1 MRALLVLTL
10 AGACAAPEVPP
21 RATLTARIERRIVLP
36 EGAALAPFDAARPGE
51 AGPGALAIAHG
62 SLYTVL
68 QNLDRYAPAGPAF
81 LAAYD
86 PATLE
91 QRALTPIVLG
101 DDRCLNAT
109 SILPTEDGLLVACAG
124 RVALPPATT
133 TDGLLV
139 ELSPDG
145 TVRRLAHVGRSP
157 GGLARAGDDVWL
169 GDGEGGGLSHVS
181 FATFAVRAGAGGAG
195 LVQACEAGS
204 TKSGFVADVLAFDGR
219 LFAACFNDDAVI
231 ELDPRDGTR
240 VGPPLPTGAG
250 PLRLARLGPS
260 IHVLDDL
267 GGTLTVIAPGPPPV
281 SQRAA
286 LRLGRDDDEGGN
298 DPQGIAGD
306 ATIAGITN
314 SAYGTFVLVDLTGPL
329 HVAASVDLKASP
341 EAPTNFPT
349 AVAYDGAAFFVA
361 IPGLEASTR
370 AVPSEIVR
378 ITWSRP

>member
-1 MRALLVLTL
+1 VDFTVVELPSLSNVAGLKTAAVSALGLGTRRLGDARLTVFPAADDDGSSAAPRPLLNPLATL
-10 AGACAAPEVPP
+10 AS
-21 RATLTARIERRIVLP
+21 
-36 EGAALAPFDAARPGE
+36 EGIRE
-51 AGPGALAIAHG
+51 
-62 SLYTVL
+62 
-68 QNLDRYAPAGPAF
+68 
-81 LAAYD
+81 
-86 PATLE
+86 
-91 QRALTPIVLG
+91 
-101 DDRCLNAT
+101 
-109 SILPTEDGLLVACAG
+109 
-124 RVALPPATT
+124 
-133 TDGLLV
+133 
-139 ELSPDG
+139 
-145 TVRRLAHVGRSP
+145 
-157 GGLARAGDDVWL
+157 
-169 GDGEGGGLSHVS
+169 
-181 FATFAVRAGAGGAG
+181 
-195 LVQACEAGS
+195 
-204 TKSGFVADVLAFDGR
+204 
-219 LFAACFNDDAVI
+219 
-231 ELDPRDGTR
+231 GTR

-260 IHVLDDL
+260 VHVLDDL

-314 SAYGTFVLVDLTGPL
+314 SAYGTFVLVNLTGPL

-378 ITWSRP
+378 VTWSRP